1 MILIRECQITYMYH
15 WKHRVGSKGL
25 QKCVA
30 LSCTPVRALLRTH
43 GLESTLIQRFAH
55 GSERSR
61 GSTPVGSAQPTLCT

>member
-1 MILIRECQITYMYH
+1 MILIREYQITYMYH

-43 GLESTLIQRFAH
+43 GLESTLMQCCAH
-55 GSERSR
+55 GSA
-61 GSTPVGSAQPTLCT
+61 PVGAARVVRL

>member
-43 GLESTLIQRFAH
+43 GLESTLIQRCAH
-55 GSERSR
+55 GSECSR
-61 GSTPVGSAQPTLCT
+61 VQCAAHVVHPIG